1 MQILD
6 FLVFRGKQYL
16 QKQNVFL
23 ELSCPLEHV
32 QYINNKLICNLKHF
46 KCSLT
51 TPTSNSLKHWNKRNV
66 VKFQV
71 NEKAFSARPQRHTRL
86 LSLSL
91 ISCTAGTCSC
101 VSAYVCVCICF
112 CTHMQVYLTRGQAGS
127 RVRVIHCVCV
137 CVIRSDV
144 CRETEC
150 KHWVKL
156 CLLSIWVSFIDSPL
170 EPALIIY
177 QVLYHEGRV
186 GKGDR
191 MYLDRARSY
200 LNKSCWFVT
209 F

>member
-23 ELSCPLEHV
+23 EFSCPLEHV

-101 VSAYVCVCICF
+101 VSAYVCVCAFAFVHTCRFIWPE
-112 CTHMQVYLTRGQAGS
+112 GKQAPGS
-127 RVRVIHCVCV
+127 GSFIVCVCV
-137 CVIRSDV
+137 C
-144 CRETEC
+144 
-150 KHWVKL
+150 
-156 CLLSIWVSFIDSPL
+156 
-170 EPALIIY
+170 Y
-177 QVLYHEGRV
+177 QVWCLQRDGV
-186 GKGDR
+186 
-191 MYLDRARSY
+191 
-200 LNKSCWFVT
+200 
-209 F
+209 